1 MPDIEFDYGGQTFE
15 ATVAD
20 AFLKLDKE
28 EQARR
33 LEGKLKAVDVTKGTA
48 GGKGFLHALSLIER
62 PAQALKVGLKESI
75 GGGELYRSL
84 GGVDTTP
91 QEGFFTGAKR
101 GWLGEEAVRT
111 QDFLPEDLPGW
122 YRGLLGFAG
131 DVATDPI
138 TYSGA
143 LLGKSIYGLGK
154 GIKAVTP
161 RPVAEALQGLKEK
174 DVVQDFARAINVPLG
189 DSKIVKNVGQLSNKH
204 RAAIDREL
212 AEELPKVKRW
222 LEDTGKYRGQTSED
236 MNQAFRTWM
245 DRPKAIPITK
255 KMRKDEPPDVI
266 KRLDEWNKKVA
277 DEEGVIRKGV
287 EDVLGKDGID
297 YVDKWSNQLDN
308 LLKTEQAAG
317 LFTRALIARHYFPRF
332 VTPHGRESLEKA
344 GEEFFPSGMPAEVDD
359 PLFFFSREPFRN
371 PRVHWEGLD
380 EVNLQKWRDT
390 GGTTKNPADI
400 PYEDRFFHTDVP
412 VALGLR
418 WVDHAAARQKKW
430 FIDTVTDSG
439 KFPEGLAGKGRPH
452 MEVGRWIRK
461 DPADSE
467 KFQERFFRWDEKK
480 VGGPGYVDD
489 WRGMSDDV
497 KDWVDV
503 RGIPRKY
510 ADEDVI
516 RTNANVA
523 AEAEMAIALTKGV
536 PIKDAMKLSEAARK
550 KVWADSDRVSQVFKA
565 PKQVAKQNEEELQL
579 MCAMSP
585 SDDALKNFFKV
596 WDEIQNPWKAWTL
609 AVRPAYH
616 TRNAIGNIYNA
627 YIVTGLGSNIPKA
640 IETFTNAAKLQYY
653 SRFEG
658 SELLRNQAA
667 KRFRDHDKNIRGAGV
682 ESLPKIKDSDWVEPN
697 FADTGYTMKEISEE
711 GLNRGINA
719 GHYRKDIVRDDI
731 AELEYMQGRGLH
743 QKRARLIGQQN
754 PAIKIGF
761 AAGGT
766 IEGNARYAIFI
777 DTLNKIKRGDDFD
790 WIAPDG
796 KKVKLSQ
803 FGDEGNEYW
812 TTDMRYD
819 DRGKLIQD
827 RRLMTKHDASFD
839 IAANKVKEALFD
851 YSDLSLFE
859 RNIMKR
865 VMPFYTWSR
874 KNFPVQIKH
883 LALNPQ
889 RAEKL
894 HLAKEQFEYDTGDLD
909 YSDYGAFW
917 GKRVPVFLGGE
928 EKGVIKAFTL
938 LNTIP
943 LVELQRFYNPKSLI
957 LEMTSPFPKEI
968 FEQLSN
974 YDTFREKEIVEF
986 PEAGILGESK
996 DLLGVALPARLWKLS
1011 QLLVPLIE
1019 VNRLNPA
1026 GVFGE
1031 QTVDPATGMQ
1041 KSTRG
1046 WFGWGASRESNP
1058 TDIAEGARWVRF
1070 FSGARIYDI
1079 NLEKQRYFANKN
1091 LTNDLRQLKGKL
1103 KWALGKGENRRA
1115 EQLME
1120 LIDEIQRQEL
1130 IDPR

>member
-236 MNQAFRTWM
+236 MNAGFREWM
-245 DRPKAIPITK
+245 DRPRAIPITK
-255 KMRKDEPPDVI
+255 KMREKEPPEVI
-266 KRLDEWNKKVA
+266 KRLDDWNKKVA
-277 DEEGVIRKGV
+277 DGEDAIRQRVEGI
-287 EDVLGKDGID
+287 LGKDGID

-461 DPADSE
+461 DPADPD
-467 KFQERFFRWDEKK
+467 KFQERFFKWDNKK
-480 VGGPGYVDD
+480 AGGPGYVDD

-516 RTNANVA
+516 RTNSNVA

-565 PKQVAKQNEEELQL
+565 PKQVAKQIEQELQL
-579 MCAMSP
+579 MGAMSP

-616 TRNAIGNIYNA
+616 TRNAVGNIYNA

-777 DTLNKIKRGDDFD
+777 DTLNKIKRGDDFE

-894 HLAKEQFEYDTGDLD
+894 HLAKEQFEHDTGDLD

-917 GKRVPVFLGGE
+917 GKRVPVFLG
-928 EKGVIKAFTL
+928 K
-938 LNTIP
+938 
-943 LVELQRFYNPKSLI
+943 
-957 LEMTSPFPKEI
+957 
-968 FEQLSN
+968 
-974 YDTFREKEIVEF
+974 
-986 PEAGILGESK
+986 
-996 DLLGVALPARLWKLS
+996 
-1011 QLLVPLIE
+1011 
-1019 VNRLNPA
+1019 
-1026 GVFGE
+1026 
-1031 QTVDPATGMQ
+1031 
-1041 KSTRG
+1041 
-1046 WFGWGASRESNP
+1046 
-1058 TDIAEGARWVRF
+1058 
-1070 FSGARIYDI
+1070 
-1079 NLEKQRYFANKN
+1079 
-1091 LTNDLRQLKGKL
+1091 
-1103 KWALGKGENRRA
+1103 
-1115 EQLME
+1115 
-1120 LIDEIQRQEL
+1120 
-1130 IDPR
+1130 

>member
-565 PKQVAKQNEEELQL
+565 PKQVAKQIEQELEL
-579 MCAMSP
+579 MGAMSP

-616 TRNAIGNIYNA
+616 TRNAVGNIYND

-754 PAIKIGF
+754 PAI
-761 AAGGT
+761 
-766 IEGNARYAIFI
+766 
-777 DTLNKIKRGDDFD
+777 
-790 WIAPDG
+790 
-796 KKVKLSQ
+796 
-803 FGDEGNEYW
+803 
-812 TTDMRYD
+812 
-819 DRGKLIQD
+819 
-827 RRLMTKHDASFD
+827 
-839 IAANKVKEALFD
+839 
-851 YSDLSLFE
+851 
-859 RNIMKR
+859 
-865 VMPFYTWSR
+865 
-874 KNFPVQIKH
+874 
-883 LALNPQ
+883 
-889 RAEKL
+889 
-894 HLAKEQFEYDTGDLD
+894 
-909 YSDYGAFW
+909 
-917 GKRVPVFLGGE
+917 
-928 EKGVIKAFTL
+928 
-938 LNTIP
+938 
-943 LVELQRFYNPKSLI
+943 
-957 LEMTSPFPKEI
+957 
-968 FEQLSN
+968 
-974 YDTFREKEIVEF
+974 
-986 PEAGILGESK
+986 
-996 DLLGVALPARLWKLS
+996 
-1011 QLLVPLIE
+1011 
-1019 VNRLNPA
+1019 
-1026 GVFGE
+1026 
-1031 QTVDPATGMQ
+1031 
-1041 KSTRG
+1041 
-1046 WFGWGASRESNP
+1046 
-1058 TDIAEGARWVRF
+1058 
-1070 FSGARIYDI
+1070 
-1079 NLEKQRYFANKN
+1079 
-1091 LTNDLRQLKGKL
+1091 
-1103 KWALGKGENRRA
+1103 
-1115 EQLME
+1115 
-1120 LIDEIQRQEL
+1120 
-1130 IDPR
+1130 

>member
-1 MPDIEFDYGGQTFE
+1 MPNIEFDYGGQTYE

-20 AFLKLDKE
+20 AFLKLDE
-28 EQARR
+28 AEQARR
-33 LEGKLKAVDVTKGTA
+33 LEGKLQAADVTKGTA

-75 GGGELYRSL
+75 VGGELYRAL

-222 LEDTGKYRGQTSED
+222 LEDTGKFRGQTSED

-255 KMRKDEPPDVI
+255 KMRKDEPPEVI
-266 KRLDEWNKKVA
+266 KRLDDWNKKVA

-344 GEEFFPSGMPAEVDD
+344 GEEFFPSGIPSEVDD

-439 KFPEGLAGKGRPH
+439 KFPEGLAGSGRPH

-461 DPADSE
+461 DPADPD
-467 KFQERFFRWDEKK
+467 KFQERFFKWDNKK

-489 WRGMSDDV
+489 WRAMSDDV

-510 ADEDVI
+510 ADEDAI
-516 RTNANVA
+516 RLKADTA
-523 AEAEMAIALTKGV
+523 AEAEMAIAIHKGI
-536 PIKDAMKLSEAARK
+536 PIKDGMKLSEAARK

-565 PKQVAKQNEEELQL
+565 PKQVAKQIEQELQL
-579 MCAMSP
+579 MGAMSP

-616 TRNAIGNIYNA
+616 TRNAVGNIYNA

-640 IETFTNAAKLQYY
+640 VETFANSAKLQYY

-658 SELLRNQAA
+658 SDLLRQQTFQRFKDND
-667 KRFRDHDKNIRGAGV
+667 KRIRGAGV
-682 ESLPKIKDSDWVEPN
+682 ESLPKIKDSDWVAPN

-928 EKGVIKAFTL
+928 ERGVVKAFTL

-943 LVELQRFYNPKSLI
+943 LVELQRFYSPKHLI

-974 YDTFREKEIVEF
+974 YDTFRQKEIVEF
-986 PEAGILGESK
+986 PGQSK

-1115 EQLME
+1115 SQLME

>member
-1 MPDIEFDYGGQTFE
+1 MPNIKFDYGGQTFE
-15 ATVAD
+15 ATVVD
-20 AFLKLDKE
+20 AFLNLDE
-28 EQARR
+28 AEQARR
-33 LEGKLKAVDVTKGTA
+33 LEGKLQAVDVTKGTA

-62 PAQALKVGLKESI
+62 PAQALKVGLKESAI
-75 GGGELYRSL
+75 GGELYRAL

-91 QEGFFTGAKR
+91 KEGLLTGMKR

-111 QDFLPEDLPGW
+111 QDFLPEHLPGW
-122 YRGLLGFAG
+122 YKGLLGFTG
-131 DVATDPI
+131 DVLTDPV
-138 TYSGA
+138 TFSGG
-143 LLGKSIYGLGK
+143 LIGKSIYGLGR
-154 GIKAVTP
+154 GIKAATP
-161 RPVAEALQGLKEK
+161 RPVADALQGLKQK

-212 AEELPKVKRW
+212 AEELPKVKQW
-222 LEDTGKYRGQTSED
+222 LESTGKFRGQTSED

-245 DRPKAIPITK
+245 DRPKVIPITK
-255 KMRKDEPPDVI
+255 KMRESETPESLARIEAHNAKATKNQDAL
-266 KRLDEWNKKVA
+266 RQS
-277 DEEGVIRKGV
+277 V

-297 YVDKWSNQLDN
+297 YVDSWAKKLDN
-308 LLKTEQAAG
+308 LLQTERAAG
-317 LFTRALIARHYFPRF
+317 LFTQALIARHYFPRF
-332 VTPHGRESLEKA
+332 VTPHGRESLAEA
-344 GEEFFPSGMPAEVDD
+344 GEEFFPSGIPAEVDD

-371 PRVHWEGLD
+371 PRIHWEGLD
-380 EVNLQKWRDT
+380 EVNLEKWNKT
-390 GGTTKNPADI
+390 GGTSRNPADI

-418 WVDHAAARQKKW
+418 WVDHAAARQKRW
-430 FIDTVTDSG
+430 FLDTVTDSG
-439 KFPEGLAGKGRPH
+439 KFPEGLAGQGRPH
-452 MEVGRWIRK
+452 MEVGRWVRK
-461 DPADSE
+461 DLDNPD
-467 KFQERFFRWDEKK
+467 KFQERFFSWDKK
-480 VGGPGYVDD
+480 TGEYVDD
-489 WRGMSDDV
+489 WRAMSDDT

-503 RGIPRKY
+503 RGVPRKY
-510 ADEDVI
+510 ADEEAI
-516 RTNANVA
+516 RLKANTA
-523 AEAEMAIALTKGV
+523 AEAEMAIALTKGI
-536 PIKDAMKLSEAARK
+536 PIKDAMKLSDAARK
-550 KVWADSDRVSQVFKA
+550 KVWADSDRISEVFKA
-565 PKQVAKQNEEELQL
+565 PKQVAKQIEQELQL
-579 MCAMSP
+579 MGAMSP
-585 SDDALKNFFKV
+585 SDDALKTFFKF

-609 AVRPAYH
+609 AIRPAYH

-640 IETFTNAAKLQYY
+640 VETFGNAAKLQYY
-653 SRFEG
+653 ARFEG
-658 SELLRNQAA
+658 SNLMRNQAA
-667 KRFRDHDKNIRGAGV
+667 QRLRDHDKNIRGAGV
-682 ESLPKIKDSDWVEPN
+682 EKMPEINDADWVSPD

-761 AAGGT
+761 AVGGT
-766 IEGNARYAIFI
+766 IEGNARYAIFL
-777 DTLNKIKRGDDFD
+777 DTLAKIRRGDDFD

-812 TTDMRYD
+812 TTDMRYN
-819 DRGKLIQD
+819 DRGELIQD
-827 RRLMTKHDASFD
+827 RRLMTRDDASFD

-894 HLAKEQFEYDTGDLD
+894 HLAKEQFEYDSGDLD

-917 GKRVPVFLGGE
+917 GKRVPVFLGKE
-928 EKGVIKAFTL
+928 DKGVIKAFTL

-968 FEQLSN
+968 FEQLAN
-974 YDTFREKEIVEF
+974 YDTFREKPVVEF

-1026 GVFGE
+1026 GVFGK
-1031 QTVDPATGMQ
+1031 QTVDPATGDQ
-1041 KSTRG
+1041 RTTRG
-1046 WFGWGASRESNP
+1046 WFGWGAYRESNP
-1058 TDIAEGARWVRF
+1058 IDISEGARWVRF
-1070 FSGARIYDI
+1070 FSGARVYDI

-1091 LTNDLRQLKGKL
+1091 LTSDLRQLKGKL

-1115 EQLME
+1115 SQLME